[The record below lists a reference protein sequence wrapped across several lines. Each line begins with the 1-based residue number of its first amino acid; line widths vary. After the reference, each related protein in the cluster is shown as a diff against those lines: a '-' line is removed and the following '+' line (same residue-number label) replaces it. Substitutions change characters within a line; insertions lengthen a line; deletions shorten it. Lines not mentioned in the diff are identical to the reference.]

1 MARERWSSRW
11 AAGYGFRFFA
21 SPHREFVLEEVRE
34 YSDTTLNEVFFFGVL
49 VEHGLEG
56 KEWGAECIIT
66 IVVYT
71 TVFADVLDRYLN

>member
-34 YSDTTLNEVFFFGVL
+34 YSDTTLNEVVFFWCVGRTWV
-49 VEHGLEG
+49 GREG
-56 KEWGAECIIT
+56 MGSGMYNYNRSIYYSVCGR
-66 IVVYT
+66 
-71 TVFADVLDRYLN
+71 LG